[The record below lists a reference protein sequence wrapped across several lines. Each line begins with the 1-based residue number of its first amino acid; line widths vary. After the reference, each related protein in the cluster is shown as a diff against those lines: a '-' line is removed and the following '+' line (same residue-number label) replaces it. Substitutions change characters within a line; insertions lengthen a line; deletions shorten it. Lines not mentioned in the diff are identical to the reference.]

1 MEMPEPFRECVS
13 GIDAA
18 CHIPIADL
26 LGRPEGV
33 SRCTC
38 RRSGARSVPTGGTV
52 QGSPESRWVQ
62 GNPAEVSP
70 SPTGDGSN
78 GSAGGDRSE
87 GRSEMTPSS
96 VFSFGHPAPVL
107 RLFRFR
113 AGIFRRI
120 VPPPGPAGRA
130 HTGSFLFCRPF
141 IVAAE
146 ALHDFPFRLGNS
158 LFCHG
163 GLHLHEYR

>member
-26 LGRPEGV
+26 LGRPEGI

-87 GRSEMTPSS
+87 GKIRNDALFGLLLRAPRSGSTSFS
-96 VFSFGHPAPVL
+96 VSGGDFPQDCPTTGSCRTGTHRVVPVL
-107 RLFRFR
+107 SAIHSRSGGTARFS
-113 AGIFRRI
+113 IS
-120 VPPPGPAGRA
+120 PG
-130 HTGSFLFCRPF
+130 
-141 IVAAE
+141 E
-146 ALHDFPFRLGNS
+146 FPFLS
-158 LFCHG
+158 WWSPPA
-163 GLHLHEYR
+163 